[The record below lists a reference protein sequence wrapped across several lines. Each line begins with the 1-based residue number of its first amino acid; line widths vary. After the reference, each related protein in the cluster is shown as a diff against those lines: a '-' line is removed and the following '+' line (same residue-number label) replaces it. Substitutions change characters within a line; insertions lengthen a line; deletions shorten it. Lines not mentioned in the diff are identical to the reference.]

1 MPSPELA
8 GNFAFKEMVCICQNV
23 FCNIIVVHVL
33 VRQFYNR
40 TTAAVTLK
48 KRGKFNAILNDSSKI
63 KQYVFPSK
71 TFALKATRSEFVLK
85 KFQTVVYFYFLW
97 RIQQRDTKLEIFLSI
112 FFETKKWIFSENI
125 YLEHLYSETCIKNTL
140 SLVSICA

>member
-8 GNFAFKEMVCICQNV
+8 GNFACKEMVCICQNV

-71 TFALKATRSEFVLK
+71 TFALKASRSEYAMK
-85 KFQTVVYFYFLW
+85 KFQTTVMFIFLCLW
-97 RIQQRDTKLEIFLSI
+97 RIQQRDTKLERRFLSI
-112 FFETKKWIFSENI
+112 FFLIPFLDRCFLKIFTHSV
-125 YLEHLYSETCIKNTL
+125 LFLQP
-140 SLVSICA
+140 